1 MLFKTA
7 KNGMKKLN
15 PQKHRRRSLKML
27 EMQQKWQEKITSKKQ
42 RDSLK
47 CSKYSKNGMGK
58 KSQKNLRGVMAHWY
72 SPF

>member
-1 MLFKTA
+1 
-7 KNGMKKLN
+7 
-15 PQKHRRRSLKML
+15 ML